1 MYLLTIIGSHHRVTY
16 SRIRI
21 AIWKFSIVFDTKILQ
36 NDTEYDN
43 ESFNYESSFY
53 MSTYDACQTN

>member
-21 AIWKFSIVFDTKILQ
+21 AIWKFSIVIDTKILQ

-43 ESFNYESSFY
+43 EIFNYKFSLHIRIY
-53 MSTYDACQTN
+53 ILHMSN